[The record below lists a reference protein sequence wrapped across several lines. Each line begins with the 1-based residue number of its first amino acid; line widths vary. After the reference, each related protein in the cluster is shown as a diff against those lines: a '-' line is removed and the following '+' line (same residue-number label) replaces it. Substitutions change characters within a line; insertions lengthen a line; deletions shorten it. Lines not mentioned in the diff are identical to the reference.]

1 MYCLLVNDYPVL
13 KSETND
19 YFAQQLGTTYLQP
32 DLPICQVFAG
42 WKPPQ
47 PLQLYHACTAQ

>member
-19 YFAQQLGTTYLQP
+19 YFAQQLETTYLQP